1 LSSCRYVDFPGIGTV
16 DLNAPEHPS
25 NDRKVL
31 EVVME
36 QMFADPSILDTIAS
50 VASALHPDEG
60 AGGSAHPA
68 APEAAERVLGESTV
82 GMDSVMIV
90 PPPTSAGKGMGASLP
105 QPAEAA
111 TTIPAPSL
119 VSMAEGVVG

>member
-1 LSSCRYVDFPGIGTV
+1 
-16 DLNAPEHPS
+16 
-25 NDRKVL
+25 
-31 EVVME
+31 ME

-50 VASALHPDEG
+50 VVSALHPDEG